1 MVTAKQVIEMLKN
14 PLYKPIGSEELMR
27 KLQVSGEDK
36 AEFVSIL
43 NRLETEGE
51 IVQTRGG
58 KFGLPKHYNMVV
70 GKLQGSA
77 KGFGFV
83 LPKSEEINDIYIHG
97 SDMNGAIDGDTV
109 LVRLNKPRKGD
120 RRPEGIIIDVL
131 KRGRE
136 KIVGRFKASSPLF
149 GVVLPEES
157 RLNVDIFVPSEK
169 QLDAQDGQ
177 IVVVRIVPNTS
188 DKFTIEGEI
197 VEILGDKDAPGIDIL
212 SIIRKH
218 GLPEQFPEAV
228 EQEAEGVPDQI
239 SEEEIKHRRDLRE
252 RVMVTIDG
260 EDAKDLDDAVSVE
273 RLPNGNVRLGV
284 HIADVSYYVR
294 EGSALD
300 REAYERGCS
309 VYLVDRV
316 IPMLPKRLSN
326 GICSLNPKVD
336 RLTMTCDMEI
346 NSEGQV
352 VNHDIYASVICTNER
367 MTYGDVKKIVIDED
381 AELIAKYQHLVEDF
395 RLMAS
400 LADTLRKKRMNRGA
414 IDFNF
419 SEAKILVD
427 EHGKPTDIVK
437 RPRTAAEQL
446 IEEFMLAANETVAE
460 HFYRLDVPF
469 VYRIHENPDP
479 EKLMSFYELVNN
491 FGYNVKGKADK
502 VKPRALQSLLGRVEG
517 SPEEMVISTILLRS
531 MKQAKYSTESVG
543 HFGLAATFYSH
554 FTSPIRRYPDLLIHR
569 VIREVLENGHIS
581 LERMEHLQAYL
592 TDAAEQSSIRE
603 RVAVDAERETNALK
617 MAEYMKSH
625 VGEEFEGVISSITNF
640 GIFVE
645 LPNTVEGLIHVSN
658 LTDDY
663 YNFHER
669 AYLLIGE
676 RTKHIFRMGDPI
688 KIRVSG
694 ASLEERKVDF
704 ELVEHIT
711 QHELDE
717 SFFHREKSKA
727 RRSKPGEK
735 DRGGDRRRGK
745 SQGKRRPKSSDPK
758 SSTGNRGSKGKR
770 SEKRSSSSKK
780 GRISTTS
787 PDQSFASKGPK
798 QDTRRKR
805 NR

>member
-1 MVTAKQVIEMLKN
+1 MITAKQVIEMLKN

-36 AEFVSIL
+36 AEFVSLL
-43 NRLETEGE
+43 NQLEAEGE

-58 KFGLPKHYNMVV
+58 KFGLPRHYNMVV

-83 LPKSEEINDIYIHG
+83 LPKTEEINDIYVHG
-97 SDMNGAIDGDTV
+97 SDTNGAIDGDTV

-149 GVVLPEES
+149 GVVIPEES

-169 QLDAQDGQ
+169 QLHAQDGQ
-177 IVVVRIVPNTS
+177 IVVVRIVPKAS

-197 VEILGDKDAPGIDIL
+197 IEILGDKDAPGIDIL

-228 EQEAEGVPDQI
+228 EQEAELVPDRI
-239 SEEEIKHRRDLRE
+239 SEDEIKHRRDLRE

-273 RLPNGNVRLGV
+273 RLSNGNVRLGV
-284 HIADVSYYVR
+284 HIADVSYYVK

-346 NSEGQV
+346 NSEGHV
-352 VNHDIYASVICTNER
+352 VDHDIYASVICTNER

-381 AELIAKYQHLVEDF
+381 PELIAKYQHLVEDF

-419 SEAKILVD
+419 TEAKILVD
-427 EHGKPTDIVK
+427 EQGKPTDIVK

-446 IEEFMLAANETVAE
+446 IEEFMLSANETVAE
-460 HFYRLDVPF
+460 HFYRLEVPF

-569 VIREVLENGHIS
+569 VIREILENGHIS
-581 LERMEHLQAYL
+581 LERIEHLQAYL
-592 TDAAEQSSIRE
+592 TDAAQQSSIRE

-617 MAEYMKSH
+617 MAEYMKEH

-717 SFFHREKSKA
+717 SFFHREKSKTK
-727 RRSKPGEK
+727 RVKPSER
-735 DRGGDRRRGK
+735 DRGDRRRGK
-745 SQGKRRPKSSDPK
+745 SQGKRKSKSDSK
-758 SSTGNRGSKGKR
+758 SPTGNRGPKSKR
-770 SEKRSSSSKK
+770 SEKRSSNSKK

-798 QDTRRKR
+798 KDSRRKKKR
-805 NR
+805 